1 MSLGPLMVDVAGR
14 SLLPEDRD
22 LLEHPLVGGVILFT
36 RNYESPEQL
45 AALIA
50 DIRRVRTPP
59 LLVAAD
65 QEGGRVQRFRPGF
78 TLLPS
83 MRLIGREYDADPV
96 RGRAVAREI
105 GWLLA
110 SELRSVGVDLAF
122 APVVDLDYGVSEVI
136 GDRSFHRRAVAVGD
150 LAVSLMAG
158 MREAGM
164 AATAKHFP
172 GHGAVAPDS
181 HVALPVDRR
190 EYADLDADLA
200 PYRRMFANDL
210 SSVMLAH
217 IVFEQVDGLPA
228 SLSRRWVTDVLR
240 GEFDFRGAVFTD
252 DLSMAGAAAFGGIVE
267 RARLALD
274 AGCDMLPV
282 CNHRASVD
290 ALIRELDRAPSP
302 VSALRLARLRGRAG
316 APAREPLAKDPRF
329 LAAVELSIR
338 LREGRPDLTL
348 KGR

>member
-1 MSLGPLMVDVAGR
+1 MG
-14 SLLPEDRD
+14 
-22 LLEHPLVGGVILFT
+22 
-36 RNYESPEQL
+36 
-45 AALIA
+45 
-50 DIRRVRTPP
+50 
-59 LLVAAD
+59 
-65 QEGGRVQRFRPGF
+65 
-78 TLLPS
+78 
-83 MRLIGREYDADPV
+83 
-96 RGRAVAREI
+96 
-105 GWLLA
+105 
-110 SELRSVGVDLAF
+110 
-122 APVVDLDYGVSEVI
+122 
-136 GDRSFHRRAVAVGD
+136 
-150 LAVSLMAG
+150 G

-181 HVALPVDRR
+181 HVALPIDRR

-210 SSVMLAH
+210 PSVMLAH
-217 IVFEQVDGLPA
+217 IVFEHIDAALPA

-290 ALIRELDRAPSP
+290 ALIRDLDRVPSP
-302 VSALRLARLRGRAG
+302 VSALRLARLRGRSP
-316 APAREPLAKDPRF
+316 APERARLSDEPRF
-329 LAAVELSIR
+329 LAAVALATR

-348 KGR
+348 EGG